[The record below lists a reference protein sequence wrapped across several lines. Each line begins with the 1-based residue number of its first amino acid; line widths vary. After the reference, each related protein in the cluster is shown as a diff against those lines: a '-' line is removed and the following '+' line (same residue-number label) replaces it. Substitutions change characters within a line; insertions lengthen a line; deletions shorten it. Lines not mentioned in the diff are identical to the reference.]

1 MTTAFIESL
10 YESFT
15 SVLISKMSELY
26 DTDELNAIKEELKTS
41 SEIKDLIKSSASA
54 IKMKQKKI
62 KKDPNSPKG
71 LKSAYI
77 FFSCEARKT
86 GKFEGLSAI
95 GEAWKGMSNKQ
106 KEKYVKMAEQD
117 KIRYNKEIEQYKQG
131 KFIPTIIVTTCT
143 ATIKKGGKCTKKAKQ
158 DGLCGVHYNAK
169 SRSSSEEDKE
179 EISEEGKCT
188 ATIKKGGKCTKKAK
202 QDGLCGIHYNTK
214 SRSSSEE
221 EEDDEEVEEEEE
233 ITQEEEENTLAVETP
248 ICQKIFSRGKTK
260 GTQCQKIAT
269 HGNYCNSHRK

>member
-15 SVLISKMSELY
+15 SVLIAKISELY
-26 DTDELNAIKEELKTS
+26 DTDEVNAIKEELKTS

-86 GKFEGLSAI
+86 GNEGLSAI

-131 KFIPTIIVTTCT
+131 KFIPTVIVTTCT
-143 ATIKKGGKCTKKAKQ
+143 ATT
-158 DGLCGVHYNAK
+158 
-169 SRSSSEEDKE
+169 
-179 EISEEGKCT
+179 
-188 ATIKKGGKCTKKAK
+188 KKGGKCTKKAK

-221 EEDDEEVEEEEE
+221 EEVEEEEE
-233 ITQEEEENTLAVETP
+233 ITEEEEENTLNIAIP
-248 ICQKIFSRGKTK
+248 ICQKVFSRGKTK
-260 GTQCQKIAT
+260 GMQCQKIAT
-269 HGNYCNSHRK
+269 HGNYCNSHKK